1 MILLRKFV
9 TFIIAFVILFVIFN
23 HIEHASKIEYH
34 KLLNNNY
41 YKNDTFEMVEKYKNK
56 EIYNNIENGKH
67 IAKNSK
73 LAICCLA
80 RNIEGNFNNM
90 KKNIEYIGKHFS
102 NYKVVIFEN
111 DSEDNSRKL
120 LFNWTKENSNII
132 LLDCLNYGDYN
143 HQCKLK
149 TKKGYDYGAVS
160 YDRINRMAKYREE
173 CLNYVKTNLN
183 SYDYMLVVDF
193 DLKGNQS
200 IDGLFHSLA
209 YKNWDAI
216 FINGRIPLE
225 GTFGTYTIIYDGMAY
240 ADINNDFNYNINNN
254 SFKKLLLLLFN
265 TQNQNYK
272 MNKNICFVPVKSAF
286 NGYGLYKIDSIKD
299 SSYIGDNYCEHL
311 NLNLDLYKQNK
322 KLYIN
327 KLWKG
332 YFNVQGPGSVID
344 FINSHFKN
352 N

>member
-1 MILLRKFV
+1 MTILRKFAI
-9 TFIIAFVILFVIFN
+9 FIIILFISSVILN
-23 HIEHASKIEYH
+23 YIENSSNIEYH
-34 KLLNNNY
+34 KLLNKNY
-41 YKNDTFEMVEKYKNK
+41 YINETFEMEEKYKNQ
-56 EIYNNIENGKH
+56 EIYNNIENGKI

-80 RNIEGNFNNM
+80 RNIKSNFENM
-90 KKNIEYIGKHFS
+90 KKKLEHIGKYFS
-102 NYKVVIFEN
+102 NYKIVIFEN
-111 DSEDNSRKL
+111 DSEDNSREL
-120 LFNWTKENSNII
+120 LFNWSKENLNVT
-132 LLDCLNYGDYN
+132 LLDCLNYDDYN

-149 TKKGYDYGAVS
+149 TKKGYDYGSVS

-173 CLNYVKTNLN
+173 CLKYVKQNLN

-200 IDGLFHSLA
+200 MDGLFHSLA

-225 GTFGTYTIIYDGMAY
+225 GTFGTCTIIYDGMAY
-240 ADINNDFNYNINNN
+240 ADINNDYNYDINNN
-254 SFKKLLLLLFN
+254 SIKKLFLLMLN

-272 MNKNICFVPVKSAF
+272 MNTNKCFVPVKSAF

-299 SSYIGDNYCEHL
+299 SSYIGNNYCEHL
-311 NLNLDLYKQNK
+311 NLNLDLYKNNK

-332 YFNVQGPGSVID
+332 YFNVQGPGSFID
-344 FINSHFKN
+344 FIKSHFK
-352 N
+352 